1 MPSNPPTNDGLRVL
15 YFGTYERTYPRN
27 AQVISCLR
35 RAGVEVEERHV
46 SVWEATEHKWSAG
59 PLTALRLGRAQA
71 RLLRRPEGDFDAVI
85 VGYPGHLDL
94 AAAKRAARG
103 KPIVF
108 NPLVSLEDT
117 LVDDR
122 GRFRRGSL
130 PARVLAAIDRR
141 ALRTADL
148 VVADTEANADDLAR
162 RAHLPHKKV
171 AVCLVG
177 AEERV
182 FRPGWECGEPF
193 SALFVGKLIP
203 LHGLQT
209 VLEAARLAPEIRFHV
224 IGSGQQESALAGRAA
239 NVEWT
244 PWVQYERLPEALHG
258 AGCALGIFGISAK
271 ARRVIPNKVFQALAC
286 GAPVVTADT
295 PAARELLA
303 DGVSALLVPPGDADA
318 LAAAVRR
325 LAEDAALAERIAARG
340 HAVYREHASEEVLG
354 ARWRA
359 LLEAL

>member
-1 MPSNPPTNDGLRVL
+1 LRVL

-46 SVWEATEHKWSAG
+46 GVWEGTEHKWAAG
-59 PLTALRLGRAQA
+59 PLAALRLARAQA
-71 RLLRRPEGDFDAVI
+71 RLLRAPDGEFDAVI

-94 AAAKRAARG
+94 AAARRAARG
-103 KPIVF
+103 KPVIF

-117 LVDDR
+117 LVEDR
-122 GRFRRGSL
+122 RRFRRGSL

-162 RAHLPHKKV
+162 RAHIPHRQV
-171 AVCLVG
+171 AVCFVG

-182 FRPGWECGEPF
+182 FRPGWGRHEPF
-193 SALFVGKLIP
+193 VALFIGKLIP

-209 VLEAARLAPEIRFHV
+209 VLETARIAPEVRFRV
-224 IGSGQQESALAGRAA
+224 VGSGQQESALAARPP
-239 NVEWT
+239 NVDWT
-244 PWVQYERLPEALHG
+244 PWIEYERLPGELHA
-258 AGCALGIFGISAK
+258 AGCALGIFGTSAK
-271 ARRVIPNKVFQALAC
+271 AGRVIPNKVFQALAC
-286 GAPVVTADT
+286 GTPVVTGDT
-295 PAARELLA
+295 QGARELLA
-303 DGVSALLVPPGDADA
+303 DGVSALLVPPGDPEA

-325 LAEDAALAERIAARG
+325 LTEDSALAERIASRG
-340 HAVYREHASEEVLG
+340 HAVYQEHASEEVLG